1 MGRSC
6 RLVRREA
13 VSGKEVVYERIMAAW
28 VERGREGSSDE
39 V

>member
-13 VSGKEVVYERIMAAW
+13 VSGKDVVYERIMAAW
-28 VERGREGSSDE
+28 VERGRDGSSDG